1 MAREDGH
8 SGEENKRDSNP
19 SSSHPSVLASNSAY
33 NSHEVRISPDDLLDY
48 IGFGPF
54 QVLIVMRSEISV
66 CTAVMLKQ
74 P

>member
-8 SGEENKRDSNP
+8 SGEEDKRDSNP
-19 SSSHPSVLASNSAY
+19 SYSHPSILASSSAY
-33 NSHEVRISPDDLLDY
+33 NSHEVKISPDDLLDY

-54 QVLIVMRSEISV
+54 QVLI
-66 CTAVMLKQ
+66 